1 MNKLISIVKEEI
13 KLWLRR
19 RKAAK
24 SLEPLKK
31 KAETIE
37 EENRVLEARNKQLKL
52 ITKLLIQVLILY
64 VIFGSI
70 FNWPYA
76 LQILKMIFE
85 VRKIIV

>member
-1 MNKLISIVKEEI
+1 MSTIIKYLKDKISM
-13 KLWLRR
+13 WLRR

-37 EENRVLEARNKQLKL
+37 EENRVLEARNKQLNL
-52 ITKLLIQVLILY
+52 IIKFVIQVLIVY

-76 LQILKMIFE
+76 VKILKMIFE
-85 VRKIIV
+85 VKKIVV

>member
-1 MNKLISIVKEEI
+1 MSKIIKYLKDKISM
-13 KLWLRR
+13 WLRR
-19 RKAAK
+19 CKAAK

-37 EENRVLEARNKQLKL
+37 EENRVLEARNKQLNL
-52 ITKLLIQVLILY
+52 IAKFVIQVLILY

-76 LQILKMIFE
+76 MQILKMIFE
-85 VRKIIV
+85 VKKIVV

>member
-1 MNKLISIVKEEI
+1 MSKLVSIVKEKI
-13 KLWLRR
+13 KLWLCR

-52 ITKLLIQVLILY
+52 IIKLVIQFLILY
-64 VIFGSI
+64 VIVGSI

-76 LQILKMIFE
+76 MRILKMIFR
-85 VRKIIV
+85 VKKIGA

>member
-1 MNKLISIVKEEI
+1 MSKIIKYLKSKISM
-13 KLWLRR
+13 WLRR

-52 ITKLLIQVLILY
+52 IIKFVIQVLILY
-64 VIFGSI
+64 VIVGSI

-76 LQILKMIFE
+76 IRILRMIFE
-85 VRKIIV
+85 VKKIVA

>member
-1 MNKLISIVKEEI
+1 MSKIIKYLKDKISM
-13 KLWLRR
+13 WLRR

-24 SLEPLKK
+24 SLKPLKK

-37 EENRVLEARNKQLKL
+37 EENRVLEARNKQLNL
-52 ITKLLIQVLILY
+52 IIKFVIQVLILY

-76 LQILKMIFE
+76 VKILKMIFE
-85 VRKIIV
+85 VKKIVV

>member
-1 MNKLISIVKEEI
+1 MSKLVSIVKEKI

-19 RKAAK
+19 RKATK
-24 SLEPLKK
+24 SLKPLKK

-37 EENRVLEARNKQLKL
+37 EENRVLEARNKQLNL
-52 ITKLLIQVLILY
+52 IIKFVIQVLILY

-76 LQILKMIFE
+76 VRILKMIFE
-85 VRKIIV
+85 VKKIVV

>member
-1 MNKLISIVKEEI
+1 MSTIIKYLKDKISM
-13 KLWLRR
+13 WLRR

-31 KAETIE
+31 RAETIE
-37 EENRVLEARNKQLKL
+37 EENRVLEARNKQLNL
-52 ITKLLIQVLILY
+52 IIKFVIQVLILY

-76 LQILKMIFE
+76 VKILKMIFE
-85 VRKIIV
+85 VKKIVV

>member
-1 MNKLISIVKEEI
+1 MSKIIKYLKDKISM
-13 KLWLRR
+13 WLLR

-37 EENRVLEARNKQLKL
+37 EENRVLEARNKQLNL
-52 ITKLLIQVLILY
+52 IAKFVIQFLILY

-76 LQILKMIFE
+76 MQI
-85 VRKIIV
+85 

>member
-1 MNKLISIVKEEI
+1 MSKLISIVKEKI

-31 KAETIE
+31 KTETIE
-37 EENRVLEARNKQLKL
+37 EENRVLEARNKQLNL
-52 ITKLLIQVLILY
+52 ITKFVIQVLILY

-76 LQILKMIFE
+76 VKILKMIFE
-85 VRKIIV
+85 VKKIVV

>member
-1 MNKLISIVKEEI
+1 MSKIIKYFKNKISM
-13 KLWLRR
+13 WLRR

-37 EENRVLEARNKQLKL
+37 EENRVLEARNNQLKL
-52 ITKLLIQVLILY
+52 IIKFVIQLLILY

-76 LQILKMIFE
+76 LGILKMIFE
-85 VRKIIV
+85 VKKIII

>member
-1 MNKLISIVKEEI
+1 MSKIVSIVKEKI

-24 SLEPLKK
+24 SLKPLKK

-37 EENRVLEARNKQLKL
+37 EENRVLEARNKQLNL
-52 ITKLLIQVLILY
+52 IIKFVIQVLILY

-76 LQILKMIFE
+76 VKILKMIFE
-85 VRKIIV
+85 VKKIVV

>member
-1 MNKLISIVKEEI
+1 MSKIIKYLKDKISM
-13 KLWLRR
+13 WLRR

-37 EENRVLEARNKQLKL
+37 EENRVLEARNKQLNL
-52 ITKLLIQVLILY
+52 IAKFVIQVLILY

-76 LQILKMIFE
+76 VKILKMIFE
-85 VRKIIV
+85 VKKIVV

>member
-1 MNKLISIVKEEI
+1 MSKLVSIVKEKI

-37 EENRVLEARNKQLKL
+37 EENRVLEARNKQLNL
-52 ITKLLIQVLILY
+52 IIKFVIQVLILY

-76 LQILKMIFE
+76 VKILKMIFE
-85 VRKIIV
+85 VKKIVV